1 MRKGYTLVE
10 ALTSIF
16 VLAIGL
22 LALTAI
28 ILAGIINIQHT
39 ARTLA
44 VQECFDNAASILRIS
59 GTTAKQPFSWVYEK
73 GKAPYL
79 PQDNVLRVPLLANT
93 EFRPLAP
100 ELSLSLD
107 VQGPY
112 GRYTGVYTNP
122 LTGQS
127 DRRPFFTGRRGPLLD
142 LINWQYGPPD
152 PPLYTFAL
160 SVRPVVH
167 SIPNPAPPPPSKP
180 QPDTTL
186 ADVSVVIFEGY
197 YEDPSDPEAPT
208 AYVLDNAALDYQAI
222 TLRPV
227 DPTRPITAPPPRRV
241 PTRAII
247 VDGENGY
254 VYRLVQGEVIPP
266 GRALPTSQ
274 NQNQNQNQNQ
284 KIIVLERAVEVLELG
299 IIAVR

>member
-22 LALTAI
+22 LALTVFI
-28 ILAGIINIQHT
+28 IGGIMDIN
-39 ARTLA
+39 RTIRVISA
-44 VQECFDNAASILRIS
+44 QQSSDNAASLMKIVGPSLITS
-59 GTTAKQPFSWVYEK
+59 IPSNSFLWIYQP
-73 GKAPYL
+73 GKSPPVPAGS
-79 PQDNVLRVPLLANT
+79 NVRYNPPDP
-93 EFRPLAP
+93 R
-100 ELSLSLD
+100 LSLSLD

-112 GRYTGVYTNP
+112 ERLQVPGDARPFYTGLRANPHDPEIYTYA
-122 LTGQS
+122 
-127 DRRPFFTGRRGPLLD
+127 
-142 LINWQYGPPD
+142 I
-152 PPLYTFAL
+152 
-160 SVRPVVH
+160 SVRPL
-167 SIPNPAPPPPSKP
+167 
-180 QPDTTL
+180 DGTL
-186 ADVSVVIFEGY
+186 VDVSVVIFEGY
-197 YEDPSDPEAPT
+197 YDDPSDPEAPI

-222 TLRPV
+222 ALRPL
-227 DPTRPITAPPPRRV
+227 DPTRPITAPRLRRV

-274 NQNQNQNQNQ
+274 NQNQNQ

-299 IIAVR
+299 IISVR

>member
-59 GTTAKQPFSWVYEK
+59 GTTANQPFSWVYEK

-79 PQDNVLRVPLLANT
+79 PQDNDQRDPLPANT
-93 EFRPLAP
+93 EFPPPRLVLSP

-122 LTGQS
+122 ATGQS

-142 LINWQYGPPD
+142 PINWRYGPPD

-160 SVRPVVH
+160 SVRPLLRD
-167 SIPNPAPPPPSKP
+167 NPDGS
-180 QPDTTL
+180 L
-186 ADVSVVIFEGY
+186 VDVSVIVFEDY
-197 YEDPSDPEAPT
+197 YEDPSDPEAPI
-208 AYVLDNAALDYQAI
+208 AYVLENAALDYQAI
-222 TLRPV
+222 ALRPL
-227 DPTRPITAPPPRRV
+227 DPTRPITAPRPRRV

-274 NQNQNQNQNQ
+274 NQNQNQ